1 MVGSNLLEKYIKQ
14 KKIIIGIDNLA
25 FREKKFISHHL
36 NKKNFFF
43 LI

>member
-25 FREKKFISHHL
+25 LEEKNLEVI
-36 NKKNFFF
+36 
-43 LI
+43 I